1 MSEKSRQAAKN
12 SVKKNF
18 FKLLN
23 NANSCY
29 DCQNSFKNC
38 TFEPI
43 HEELNEISYIKKYC
57 NFFDKSI
64 LPFIISSLIE
74 VEIEKTFNKKI
85 LIVNNDV
92 FTDSKIGF

>member
-1 MSEKSRQAAKN
+1 MKNLDRLQKN

-43 HEELNEISYIKKYC
+43 HEELNEISYIKKYYK
-57 NFFDKSI
+57 FFDKSI
-64 LPFIISSLIE
+64 FPFVISNLIE
-74 VEIEKTFNKKI
+74 VEIEKTFNEKI
-85 LIVNNDV
+85 LIVNNYV